1 MLVDIDCGIPSCAIL
16 HSCRWCP
23 VLGQNL
29 ILPFQGGNKKL
40 PSPAKGVYMLGQCV
54 ICHFPCGVILAP
66 EFLCLPAGF
75 VEQGTMAQVYDVLC
89 DG

>member
-1 MLVDIDCGIPSCAIL
+1 
-16 HSCRWCP
+16 
-23 VLGQNL
+23 
-29 ILPFQGGNKKL
+29 
-40 PSPAKGVYMLGQCV
+40 MLGQCV